1 MHLGRLTVAF
11 LLLLAA
17 IDIALLVRSLNDG
30 PEQRAPAIGQA
41 SIQRIDDPKTETQ
54 AREPVLDR
62 APGAESESD
71 GRPGAKSEQNLPAP
85 KSDD

>member
-17 IDIALLVRSLNDG
+17 IDIALLLRSLNQG

-41 SIQRIDDPKTETQ
+41 SVQRIDGSKSGSQ
-54 AREPVLDR
+54 AREPVGER
-62 APGAESESD
+62 TPGVKSNSD
-71 GRPGAKSEQNLPAP
+71 SRPGAKSGHGSPAP